1 MLNLHIGL
9 EGQGN
14 PIKIKLIKKNYDIQ
28 FPTNLMCNDE
38 IKKINLKQWHIK
50 TPAKS
55 GKSTET
61 RDLELCKQGNLI
73 EGKIGKITKLDSW
86 INLILKKKTKKIL
99 IKKITLNKLEL
110 TRASLPSSPA
120 KS

>member
-38 IKKINLKQWHIK
+38 IKKINLKQ
-50 TPAKS
+50 
-55 GKSTET
+55 
-61 RDLELCKQGNLI
+61 
-73 EGKIGKITKLDSW
+73 
-86 INLILKKKTKKIL
+86 
-99 IKKITLNKLEL
+99 
-110 TRASLPSSPA
+110 
-120 KS
+120 